1 MLEDKKEKEETKG
14 FLASDLL
21 SMLKKQLRALWVII
35 FLLLAALV
43 GTNMAWLWVFQSY
56 DYVSQDGDGV
66 NYFNSRTEGDVY
78 NGTEGAS
85 KEERQKQGNKT

>member
-43 GTNMAWLWVFQSY
+43 GTNMA
-56 DYVSQDGDGV
+56 
-66 NYFNSRTEGDVY
+66 
-78 NGTEGAS
+78 
-85 KEERQKQGNKT
+85 